1 MDLKDINRRL
11 NSISQM
17 TEAINNDRSVR
28 KNLKEE
34 NPKLYFVREDLE
46 LTILRE
52 DMLLEKL
59 ESIKKEFEEAGE
71 TNERIENKLK
81 ANRMTLLKLKE
92 EDLKLLSF
100 IDANIKTQIA
110 IGKMLSLKQN
120 SEKIDRFFKP
130 DNLNERG

>member
-1 MDLKDINRRL
+1 MDLKDINKRL

-81 ANRMTLLKLKE
+81 ANRMTLLRLKE

-120 SEKIDRFFKP
+120 SEKIDRFLKP

>member
-81 ANRMTLLKLKE
+81 ANRMTLLRLKE
-92 EDLKLLSF
+92 EDLKLLGF

-120 SEKIDRFFKP
+120 SEKIDRFLKP

>member
-1 MDLKDINRRL
+1 M
-11 NSISQM
+11 
-17 TEAINNDRSVR
+17 
-28 KNLKEE
+28 
-34 NPKLYFVREDLE
+34 E

-81 ANRMTLLKLKE
+81 ANRMTLLRLKE
-92 EDLKLLSF
+92 EDLKLLGF

-120 SEKIDRFFKP
+120 SEKIDRFLKP